1 MQLGQPSRTA
11 LATAYARAYHQIAS
25 EPRIFTDPL
34 AIRIAGVTP
43 DELADLHTAIIQEHD
58 TDGALRRRRRMF
70 LAARA
75 RFAEETIADAV
86 AAGTRQVVVL
96 GAGLDTF
103 AYRNPYP
110 DVRVFEVDHP
120 DTQAWKRERLES
132 AGIEIPVSLT
142 FAPVDFESQT
152 LAAGLAAADFDR
164 SRPAV
169 FVWLG
174 VIMYL
179 TEETILDT
187 LRFVAGQATPTQLI
201 FDYLYPAAASGPE
214 DTVQR
219 TARAD
224 RVAAIGEPWLSFF
237 TADEIANILRENGF
251 DQINDRG
258 APHLIAGY
266 LGIPT
271 PQSATIPPHVLC
283 ATRTA

>member
-11 LATAYARAYHQIAS
+11 LATAYARAYHQIAT

-34 AIRIAGVTP
+34 AIRIAGITP
-43 DELADLHTAIIQEHD
+43 DQLAELETTTLPDGD
-58 TDGALRRRRRMF
+58 TDMRRRRRLF

-75 RFAEETIADAV
+75 RFAEDTVADAV
-86 AAGTRQVVVL
+86 ATGNRQVVIL

-103 AYRNPYP
+103 AYRNPHP

-120 DTQAWKRERLES
+120 DTQEWKRQRLDA
-132 AGIEIPVSLT
+132 AGIQLPASMT

-152 LAAGLAAADFDR
+152 LAAGLASAGFDR

-179 TEETILDT
+179 TRDAILDT
-187 LRFVAGQATPTQLI
+187 LRFVAGQAIPVRLV
-201 FDYLYPAAASGPE
+201 FDYLYPASGSTPE
-214 DTVQR
+214 EMGER

-224 RVAAIGEPWLSFF
+224 RVAAVGEPWLSFF
-237 TADEIANILRENGF
+237 TADDIANVLQETGF
-251 DQINDRG
+251 DRVDDRD
-258 APHLIAGY
+258 APNLIAGY
-266 LGIPT
+266 LGIEPRQGST
-271 PQSATIPPHVLC
+271 VPPHVLC
-283 ATRTA
+283 AMRTQ

>member
-34 AIRIAGVTP
+34 AVRIAGITP
-43 DELADLHTAIIQEHD
+43 DQLADLETAAFQNDD
-58 TDGALRRRRRMF
+58 TDMRRRRRLF

-75 RFAEETIADAV
+75 RFAEDTVTDAV
-86 AAGTRQVVVL
+86 AAGTRQVVIL

-103 AYRNPYP
+103 AYRNPHP

-120 DTQAWKRERLES
+120 DTQEWKRQQLDA
-132 AGIEIPVSLT
+132 AGIELPASLT

-152 LAAGLAAADFDR
+152 LAAGLAAAGFDR
-164 SRPAV
+164 SRPAA

-179 TEETILDT
+179 TRDTILDT
-187 LRFVAGQATPTQLI
+187 LRFVADQATPVRLV
-201 FDYLYPAAASGPE
+201 FDYLYPASASTGAE
-214 DTVQR
+214 MDLR

-224 RVAAIGEPWLSFF
+224 LVASIGEPWLSFF
-237 TADEIANILRENGF
+237 TSDEIADVLREAGF
-251 DQINDRG
+251 DRVDDHD
-258 APHLIAGY
+258 APNLVAGY
-266 LGIPT
+266 LGIKPRQGST
-271 PQSATIPPHVLC
+271 VPPHVLC
-283 ATRTA
+283 AMRTA

>member
-34 AIRIAGVTP
+34 AIRIAGITP
-43 DELADLHTAIIQEHD
+43 GQLTDLETAKFQDDD
-58 TDGALRRRRRMF
+58 TDMRRRRRLF

-75 RFAEETIADAV
+75 RFAEDTVADAV
-86 AAGTRQVVVL
+86 AAGTRQVVIL

-103 AYRNPYP
+103 AYRNQHP

-120 DTQAWKRERLES
+120 DTQEWKRQRLDA
-132 AGIEIPVSLT
+132 AGIELPASLT

-152 LAAGLAAADFDR
+152 LAAGLAAAEFDR

-179 TEETILDT
+179 TRDTILDT
-187 LRFVAGQATPTQLI
+187 LRFVAGQATPVRLV
-201 FDYLYPAAASGPE
+201 FDYLYPASAATSE
-214 DTVQR
+214 EMDQR
-219 TARAD
+219 TVRAD
-224 RVAAIGEPWLSFF
+224 LVASIGEPWLSFF
-237 TADEIANILRENGF
+237 TADDIANILREAGF
-251 DQINDRG
+251 DGVDDRD
-258 APHLIAGY
+258 APNLIAGY
-266 LGIPT
+266 LGIEPRQGST
-271 PQSATIPPHVLC
+271 APPHVLC
-283 ATRTA
+283 AMRTA